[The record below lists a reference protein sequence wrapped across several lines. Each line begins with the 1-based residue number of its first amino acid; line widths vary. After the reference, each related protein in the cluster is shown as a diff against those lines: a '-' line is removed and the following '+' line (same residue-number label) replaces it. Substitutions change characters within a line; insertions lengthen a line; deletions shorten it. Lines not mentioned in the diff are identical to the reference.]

1 MIGTGPIFVALD
13 GATIGHRITGDGIY
27 KLVQRKAKKAGTD
40 SLKIPQ
46 LCKSY
51 QFLAL
56 GVAES
61 VYDGLRNGYLS
72 ELEVVK

>member
-1 MIGTGPIFVALD
+1 LKRWGTPKNI
-13 GATIGHRITGDGIY
+13 
-27 KLVQRKAKKAGTD
+27 
-40 SLKIPQ
+40 
-46 LCKSY
+46 
-51 QFLAL
+51 